1 MPYGTDLC
9 FIINIM
15 QLPDSTFW
23 DWIDSHINDDPTALR
38 LKYPAAKDG
47 MDYPLAI
54 TQIECRR
61 KFGKKLKATLEAV
74 PHFLFPS
81 RLAGEQSTSDSLAA
95 FHASLVLPGRDMMD
109 MTAGLGIDAMHC
121 SKVCSSVFAIERHS
135 DVADAL
141 TINSRQA
148 GCDNLSVACCDSR
161 DYLQSGQMKDVAT
174 IFIDPARRSADGGR
188 VFALTDCE
196 PDVVE
201 LLPQLASRCERLVVK
216 MSPMLDISHTIISLG
231 GCSRIIAIGNTT
243 ECKELIAV
251 KDFTQAVTSSPVI
264 ESITLL
270 ADSSADFAY
279 TQDQEQQAV
288 MPPCSVPR
296 ENDYLYEPYPAMM
309 KAGALKL
316 IGNHFNLNIFH
327 PNTRLYHSPSVAEG
341 FPGEIFRI
349 ERIIDF
355 ASKHIKRLHRDY
367 PAISITTRNFGM
379 TADALRHKL
388 GVRDGGNKRLFAIT
402 DPTGHRLMLITSKL

>member
-1 MPYGTDLC
+1 
-9 FIINIM
+9 M

-23 DWIDSHINDDPTALR
+23 NWVESHINDDPTALR

-47 MDYPLAI
+47 IDYPLAI

-61 KFGKKLKATLEAV
+61 KFGKKLKATLEV
-74 PHFLFPS
+74 VHHFLFPS
-81 RLAGEQSTSDSLAA
+81 RLSGEQSTSDRLAE
-95 FHASLVLPGRDMMD
+95 FHASLVLPDRDMMD
-109 MTAGLGIDAMHC
+109 MTSGLGIDAMYC
-121 SKVCSSVFAIERHS
+121 SKVCSSILAIERNS

-141 TINSRQA
+141 IFNSRQA
-148 GCDNLSVACCDSR
+148 GYDNLSVVCGDSR
-161 DYLQSGQMKDVAT
+161 EYLESSQMKDFAT
-174 IFIDPARRSADGGR
+174 IFIDPARRSVDGGR
-188 VFALTDCE
+188 LFALTDCE
-196 PDVVE
+196 PDVVAIM
-201 LLPQLASRCERLVVK
+201 PQLASRCERLVIK
-216 MSPMLDISHTIISLG
+216 MSPMLDISHTVISLG

-251 KDFTQAVTSSPVI
+251 KDFTPAVTSSPVI

-270 ADSSADFAY
+270 ADSSANFSY
-279 TQDQEQQAV
+279 THEQEQQAV
-288 MPPCSVPR
+288 MPPCSVPC

-316 IGNHFNLNIFH
+316 VGNRYELSIFH

-355 ASKHIKRLHRDY
+355 ASKHIKRFHHDY
-367 PAISITTRNFGM
+367 PVISITTRNFGM